1 VTPSLR
7 SNKYPVLIPSRII
20 DLTAKENAYEDCIM
34 ALQKAF
40 KEERLN
46 MKEFLDNIRK
56 LSNKQFKSILKR
68 NKVITAIQR
77 GAGTPEI

>member
-1 VTPSLR
+1 M
-7 SNKYPVLIPSRII
+7 
-20 DLTAKENAYEDCIM
+20 TAKENAYEDCIM

>member
-1 VTPSLR
+1 
-7 SNKYPVLIPSRII
+7 
-20 DLTAKENAYEDCIM
+20 M

-46 MKEFLDNIRK
+46 MKEFLDNVRK

-68 NKVITAIQR
+68 NKVVSAVQR
-77 GAGTPEI
+77 GAGTPEM